1 MDLNWPG
8 LALGY
13 VGYRGV
19 RAVYNRMPGYKR
31 KQRSNVPNKF
41 GFRTKIRRKTTR
53 QTPMYRQPSYAKMN
67 DLDRKFV
74 MLKDIYTEQLP
85 GNTTVFGYFKL
96 QDIQQMPA
104 FQRFENLYSSF
115 RIHKMT
121 VKFFQGEYVH
131 QAISMVS
138 NTDQDA
144 VTTQDFILRQPTC
157 YIHNLSQNYRGA
169 PPQRTMKLITPGCAD
184 SWKDFISTNAV
195 TAQIGNATTEGT
207 KKAAIKYAFTSQNAA
222 NGVQVEMVRLC
233 LVEFMGLAD
242 TTLVD

>member
-1 MDLNWPG
+1 MADLNWPG

-19 RAVYNRMPGYKR
+19 RSIMAYGKR
-31 KQRSNVPNKF
+31 KHPSNVPNRF
-41 GFRTKIRRKTTR
+41 GFRNKIRRKTR
-53 QTPMYRQPSYAKMN
+53 YTPMYRQPAYMKKN
-67 DLDRKFV
+67 DMDRKFV
-74 MLKDIYTEQLP
+74 MLKDLHTDPHP
-85 GNTTVFGYFKL
+85 GNATTFGYFKL
-96 QDIQQMPA
+96 QDVQQMPA

-121 VKFFQGEYVH
+121 VKFHQGEYVH

-144 VTTQDFILRQPTC
+144 VTTQEFILRQPTC
-157 YIHNLSQNYRGA
+157 YIHNLSQNSRDVT
-169 PPQRTMKLITPGCAD
+169 PQRTLKLITPGCAD
-184 SWKDFISTNAV
+184 SWRDFISTNAV
-195 TAQIGNATTEGT
+195 TSQIGDAITQGT
-207 KKAAIKYAFTSQNAA
+207 KKAAIKYCFTSQNIA
-222 NGVQVEMVRLC
+222 NGVQVETVRLC